1 MNSHYEDFTAK
12 YNIPVCQI
20 FTGRLASELWPV
32 SVKPLVDNRLSD
44 EHWHEG
50 PQIWYTIS
58 GEYNHKIN
66 GVWYKQ
72 TAGSV
77 AIIHPYS
84 IHQIDSR
91 NSDISKLNVISMSIP
106 QKLFAKEN
114 IPFLAHSYTQSSF
127 DLFSI
132 PFYLQLSGK
141 DKKRADMLSE
151 DSLSEF
157 RMHWDMNIKKIIFN
171 VACFLEICS
180 RQNPDAI
187 SKKEFIS
194 ARERIK
200 CIENALFY
208 IYDNHS
214 APLTLESISREAM
227 MSQRS
232 FTTYFNEIV
241 GQTCHNYVSMTRM
254 STALN
259 LLKRPN
265 KSLDEISDECG
276 FYDRTHF
283 IRLFKNSFKTTPT
296 AWRDEYFKWKNIHE
310 EYQLL
315 SECRE
320 HGWLRPDAVERLN
333 KEAQM
338 QI

>member
-1 MNSHYEDFTAK
+1 MAK
-12 YNIPVCQI
+12 YTLPVCQI

-32 SVKPLVDNRLSD
+32 SVKPLADNRLSD

-50 PQIWYTIS
+50 IQIWYTIS

-66 GVWYKQ
+66 GIWHKQ

-77 AIIHPYS
+77 SIVHPYS

-91 NSDISKLNVISMSIP
+91 KSDLNELNVISMSVP
-106 QKLFAKEN
+106 KKMFTKEN
-114 IPFLAHSYTQSSF
+114 IPFLVHSYNHSSF

-141 DKKRADMLSE
+141 DKMRADMLIE
-151 DSLSEF
+151 DSLLEF
-157 RMHWDMNIKKIIFN
+157 RKHWDMNISKIVVN
-171 VACFLEICS
+171 AALFLEICS
-180 RQNPDAI
+180 RQSSNTI

-194 ARERIK
+194 AREKIE

-208 IYDNHS
+208 IFDNHS
-214 APLTLESISREAM
+214 TPVTLENISKEAM

-232 FTTYFNEIV
+232 FTSSFKEVV
-241 GQTCHNYVSMTRM
+241 GQTCHRYVSMTRM

-259 LLKRPN
+259 LLKKPS

-283 IRLFKNSFKTTPT
+283 IRLFKSSLKTTPT
-296 AWRDEYFKWKNIHE
+296 AWRADYFKWKNMYE
-310 EYQLL
+310 EYQLM

-333 KEAQM
+333 SKAQM